1 MKVSRKLISLLGVV
15 VLVATACNAGGGATT
30 GPATEAP
37 ASAAAATDV
46 PATAAPA
53 AKISVQ
59 LQWVPQAQFAGEFAA
74 LNEGYYTAENLEVTL
89 VAGGPNVSNV
99 TVGSAPDGPEFTLAW
114 VPKALEAVESGNSDL
129 VSIAQIF
136 QRSGTRSVS
145 WKDSNI
151 TSVDQFR
158 GKKIGVWDYGN
169 EYEVTAGAKKHGLV
183 AGTDFEKVIQDFN
196 MSALLSRQIDVAE
209 AMTYNEYAQVLE
221 AINPATGKLYQAA
234 DLNVIDWNTEGTA
247 MLQDAIFARKAWLE
261 TPGNED
267 IAVRF
272 LRATFKGWIF
282 CRDNADKCVEYVLA
296 AGSTLGKGHQ
306 AWQMNEVNPLIWPSP
321 AGIGI
326 TDQALW
332 DQTIGIATDGG
343 ILKVAPASGAF
354 RNDLAE
360 KALADITGDTKGT
373 GFTKGTV
380 EVTEGGN

>member
-1 MKVSRKLISLLGVV
+1 MK
-15 VLVATACNAGGGATT
+15 
-30 GPATEAP
+30 
-37 ASAAAATDV
+37 
-46 PATAAPA
+46 
-53 AKISVQ
+53 
-59 LQWVPQAQFAGEFAA
+59 
-74 LNEGYYTAENLEVTL
+74 Y
-89 VAGGPNVSNV
+89 
-99 TVGSAPDGPEFTLAW
+99 
-114 VPKALEAVESGNSDL
+114 
-129 VSIAQIF
+129 
-136 QRSGTRSVS
+136 
-145 WKDSNI
+145 
-151 TSVDQFR
+151 
-158 GKKIGVWDYGN
+158 
-169 EYEVTAGAKKHGLV
+169 GLV
-183 AGTDFEKVIQDFN
+183 AGTDYTKVIQDFN
-196 MSALLSRQIDVAE
+196 MAALLSRQIDVAE

-221 AINPATGKLYQAA
+221 AINPATGKLYQAE
-234 DLNVIDWNTEGTA
+234 DLNVIDWNVEGTA

-282 CRDNADKCVEYVLA
+282 CRDNAAKCVEYVLA
-296 AGSTLGKGHQ
+296 AGTTLGQGHQ
-306 AWQMNEVNPLIWPSP
+306 AWMMNEVNPLIWPSP

-360 KALADITGDTKGT
+360 LALADISGDTKGT